1 MGKKPAKLL
10 DESGLREYALRL
22 LAARALTVA
31 QLKQRLRPRAA
42 DPASVEKIVAQL
54 KEYGALDDRRFAE
67 TFSAAR
73 AASGQFGR
81 TRVLAELVK
90 RKVAAKVAEQA
101 VRRAFEGLDEDR
113 MAAEWLERKY
123 RNQDLAAVLAQPAK
137 LAAAYRRL
145 RHAGFSS
152 GAAIRVLKR
161 YSEQADHLE
170 GLEEMPPAEE

>member
-1 MGKKPAKLL
+1 MRKRRGQLL
-10 DESGLREYALRL
+10 EETELRDYALRL

-42 DPASVEKIVAQL
+42 DPASVERIVTQL
-54 KEYGALDDRRFAE
+54 REYGALDDRRFADS
-67 TFSAAR
+67 FSSAR

-81 TRVLAELVK
+81 TRVLAELLN
-90 RKVAAKVAEQA
+90 RKVAPKVAEQA

-123 RNQDLAAVLAQPAK
+123 RNQDLVAVLAQPAR

-152 GAAIRVLKR
+152 GAAIRALKR
-161 YSEQADHLE
+161 YSGQADR
-170 GLEEMPPAEE
+170 LEELEEAPPAD